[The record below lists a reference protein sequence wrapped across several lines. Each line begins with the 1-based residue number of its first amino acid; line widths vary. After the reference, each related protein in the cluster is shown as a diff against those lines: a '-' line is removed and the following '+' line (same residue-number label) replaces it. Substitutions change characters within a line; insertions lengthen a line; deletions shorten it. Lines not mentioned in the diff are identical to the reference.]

1 MWLARE
7 GLPADV
13 PRRMFDRPDERLR
26 RLPLDA
32 STPERAAVCNDFL
45 RGFVATCLQG
55 DLGLDRTR
63 RLEPLHEFVLDSAEF
78 EALRACLD
86 ASDRE
91 PARLRNAVR
100 AHLEGISG
108 TSD

>member
-1 MWLARE
+1 M
-7 GLPADV
+7 
-13 PRRMFDRPDERLR
+13 
-26 RLPLDA
+26 DA
-32 STPERAAVCNDFL
+32 STPARAAVCNDFL

-55 DLGLDRTR
+55 DLRLDRTR
-63 RLEPLHEFVLDSAEF
+63 RLELLHEFVLDNAEF

-91 PARLRNAVR
+91 SARLRNAVR
-100 AHLEGISG
+100 AHLERISG